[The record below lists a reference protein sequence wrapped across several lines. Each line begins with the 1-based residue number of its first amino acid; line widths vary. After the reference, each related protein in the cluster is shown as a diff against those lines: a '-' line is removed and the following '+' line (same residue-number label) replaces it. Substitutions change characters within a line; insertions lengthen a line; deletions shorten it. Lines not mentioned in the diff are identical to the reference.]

1 MAQEIFKRYEKKYIL
16 DETTYRYLFFRLAEK
31 MSPDSYGEH
40 TISNVYFDTPEYEL
54 IRRSIEKPI
63 YKEKVRL
70 RAYGKVKADSTVFA
84 ELKKKYDGSST
95 SGGRR

>member
-40 TISNVYFDTPEYEL
+40 TISNLSL
-54 IRRSIEKPI
+54 IHI
-63 YKEKVRL
+63 
-70 RAYGKVKADSTVFA
+70 
-84 ELKKKYDGSST
+84 
-95 SGGRR
+95 

>member
-31 MSPDSYGEH
+31 MSQDSYGEH

-54 IRRSIEKPI
+54 IRCVRKSEGGQH
-63 YKEKVRL
+63 RL
-70 RAYGKVKADSTVFA
+70 RGAQKEV
-84 ELKKKYDGSST
+84 
-95 SGGRR
+95 